1 MDSFIERFCA
11 KYYFPYAEGRQLIE
25 GMEYKTYRKGDCL
38 VREGERDTSF
48 YIELLVV
55 FGEGI
60 IYVMGRRYLSG
71 LLLKEKPYSLH
82 GDMSIM
88 LFRE

>member
-48 YIELLVV
+48 YIIAR
-55 FGEGI
+55 GI
-60 IYVMGRRYLSG
+60 WRGHYLRDGHRRYLSG

>member
-38 VREGERDTSF
+38 VREGVQASKRN
-48 YIELLVV
+48 V
-55 FGEGI
+55 I
-60 IYVMGRRYLSG
+60 IFQNEM
-71 LLLKEKPYSLH
+71 
-82 GDMSIM
+82 
-88 LFRE
+88 